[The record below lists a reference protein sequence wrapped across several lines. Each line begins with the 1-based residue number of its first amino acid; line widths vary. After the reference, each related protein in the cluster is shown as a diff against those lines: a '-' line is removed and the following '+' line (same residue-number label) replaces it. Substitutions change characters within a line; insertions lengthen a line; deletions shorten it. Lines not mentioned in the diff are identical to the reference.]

1 MEEKFKRIE
10 ELIGEDA
17 LNRVFEVM
25 KIFGISFPKSFD
37 IYWSSYIGGLFDRC
51 TLNKLYDHW
60 SNLYAVALSDS
71 EKPLDYVK
79 IDILDKL
86 GYFRFNKYTQEIAFI
101 KDGVFFKWYRNKDGH
116 EELNIS
122 KDKRDNYEN
131 NFTIFF
137 NRRNEGI
144 STSDIGTSHNHKTI
158 ITSYVTSVNAVDFSG
173 KTESVSIDN
182 YFELFKRVL
191 NGHSFNFIIPE
202 RLKQYDLIGLIVK
215 IFEQPIKGVVYD
227 IMNNDQSWRY
237 ESEANCI
244 SSRCEAEKRRAKEV
258 RDETVNNADELY
270 EYEVGEAEK
279 NKESQIAQL
288 EKLKNDYLSKKNG
301 ASMNLTKKD
310 S

>member
-1 MEEKFKRIE
+1 ME
-10 ELIGEDA
+10 
-17 LNRVFEVM
+17 
-25 KIFGISFPKSFD
+25 IFGISFPKSFD
-37 IYWSSYIGGLFDRC
+37 IYRSSYIDGLLDRC

-86 GYFRFNKYTQEIAFI
+86 GYFRFNKFTQEIAFI
-101 KDGVFFKWYRNKDGH
+101 RDGVFFKWYRNKDGH
-116 EELNIS
+116 EDLNIS

-144 STSDIGTSHNHKTI
+144 STSDIGTSYNHKTI
-158 ITSYVTSVNAVDFSG
+158 ITSYVTSVNAIDFSG
-173 KTESVSIDN
+173 KIESVSIDD

-202 RLKQYDLIGLIVK
+202 SLKQYDLIGLIVK

-244 SSRCEAEKRRAKEV
+244 SSRCEAEKRRAKKV

-301 ASMNLTKKD
+301 TSMNLT
-310 S
+310 